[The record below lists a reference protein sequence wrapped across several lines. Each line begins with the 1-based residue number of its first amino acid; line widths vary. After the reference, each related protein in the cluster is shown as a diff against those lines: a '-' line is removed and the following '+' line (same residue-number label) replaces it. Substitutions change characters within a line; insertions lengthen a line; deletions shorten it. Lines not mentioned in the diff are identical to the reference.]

1 MKIKKISYSEMW
13 HNLHQYNI
21 DHPDREEHGDISAV
35 IVYKPEN
42 WDKPYSLESRSYRV
56 YNCNRAFQPGKIAN
70 SIFGY
75 ALDGSDPG
83 VRLDWYKWDVDYC
96 YMEEA

>member
-1 MKIKKISYSEMW
+1 MKIKKISYGEMW
-13 HNLHQYNI
+13 NALHQFNI
-21 DHPDREEHGDISAV
+21 DHPEDEDRAVISAV

-56 YNCNRAFQPGKIAN
+56 WNSNRAFQPGKIAN
-70 SIFGY
+70 SVFGY